1 MADYDDTNSGA
12 MFPPFDDMNMIL
24 QGKVN
29 VEGRDARYTTVRRET
44 RDGREILEI
53 YEKIGAMFVNDGD
66 NPAAPNYTGMLYNTN
81 DKQMP
86 YTQPKTNMRIAGWR
100 RMKDDKPYLSI
111 KISEPMER
119 NDAHSAHGDLPK
131 DDIPF

>member
-12 MFPPFDDMNMIL
+12 TFPPFEDMKMIL
-24 QGKVN
+24 QGKINVN
-29 VEGRDARYTTVRRET
+29 GRDSRYTIVRRET

-53 YEKIGAMFVNDGD
+53 YEKVGAMFSNEGKDS
-66 NPAAPNYTGMLYNTN
+66 APNYTGMLYNTN
-81 DKQMP
+81 DKQVP
-86 YTQPKTNMRIAGWR
+86 YTPPTTNMRIAGWR

-119 NDAHSAHGDLPK
+119 NDTHNSNGRLP
-131 DDIPF
+131 DDGIPF

>member
-12 MFPPFDDMNMIL
+12 TFPPFDDMKMIL
-24 QGKVN
+24 QGKIN
-29 VEGRDARYTTVRRET
+29 VDGRDSRYTIVRRET

-53 YEKIGAMFVNDGD
+53 YEKVGAMFVNEGTND
-66 NPAAPNYTGMLYNTN
+66 AAPNYTGMLYNTN

-86 YTQPKTNMRIAGWR
+86 YTPPTNNMRIAGWR

-111 KISEPMER
+111 KISEPMIQ
-119 NDAHSAHGDLPK
+119 NDPVSSNNDLPK

>member
-12 MFPPFDDMNMIL
+12 VFPPFDDMKMIL

-29 VEGRDARYTTVRRET
+29 VDGRDGRYTIVRRET
-44 RDGREILEI
+44 RDGREILEV
-53 YEKIGAMFVNDGD
+53 YEKVGAMFVNDGD
-66 NPAAPNYTGMLYNTN
+66 NPAAPNYTGMIYNTN

-86 YTQPKTNMRIAGWR
+86 YTPPKANMRIAGWR
-100 RMKDDKPYLSI
+100 RMKDDKPYLSV
-111 KISEPMER
+111 KCSEPMIQ
-119 NDAHSAHGDLPK
+119 NDTVSSNNGLPN

>member
-12 MFPPFDDMNMIL
+12 TFPPFDDMKMIL
-24 QGKVN
+24 QGKIN
-29 VEGRDARYTTVRRET
+29 VDGRDSRYTIVRRET
-44 RDGREILEI
+44 RDGREILEV
-53 YEKIGAMFVNDGD
+53 YEKVGAMFVNDGKES
-66 NPAAPNYTGMLYNTN
+66 APNYTGMLYNTN

-86 YTQPKTNMRIAGWR
+86 YTQPKTDMRIAGWR

-119 NDAHSAHGDLPK
+119 NDAHNAHGDLPK

>member
-12 MFPPFDDMNMIL
+12 TFPPFDDMKMIL
-24 QGKVN
+24 QGKIN
-29 VEGRDARYTTVRRET
+29 VDGRDSRYTIVRRET

-53 YEKIGAMFVNDGD
+53 YEKVGAMFVNEGTSD
-66 NPAAPNYTGMLYNTN
+66 AAPNYTGMLYNTN
-81 DKQMP
+81 DKQVP
-86 YTQPKTNMRIAGWR
+86 YTQPKTDMRIAGWR

-111 KISEPMER
+111 KMSEPMER
-119 NDAHSAHGDLPK
+119 NDVHSAHGDLPK